1 MDSKTST
8 KQKSAEFTTSW
19 MNTHADVHACIGT
32 LTCISDEY
40 WFLQWNI
47 GQVSRFVGDS
57 FEGSLLG
64 RPISVLLQLFEVRLD
79 VGLPVCRRTE
89 QLVTLRALKGLGTC
103 QMCEEYVK
111 QHENPTKSSSLK

>member
-57 FEGSLLG
+57 FERSLLG
-64 RPISVLLQLFEVRLD
+64 CPVSVLLQLFEVRLD

-103 QMCEEYVK
+103 QMWRSMSNNIK
-111 QHENPTKSSSLK
+111 TLQNLHL

>member
-1 MDSKTST
+1 MGKKIMYSKTPT
-8 KQKSAEFTTSW
+8 KQKTAEFTTRW

-64 RPISVLLQLFEVRLD
+64 IPVSVLLQLFEVRLD
-79 VGLPVCRRTE
+79 VGLPVC
-89 QLVTLRALKGLGTC
+89 
-103 QMCEEYVK
+103 
-111 QHENPTKSSSLK
+111 